1 MSFKA
6 VKQNCSR
13 RHVKGEKTT
22 NNTKIVANMLAA
34 AATAA
39 AAAAT
44 STYAAT
50 IIIANIIDHTFM
62 IFFLVG
68 KGRHKGKKATNSY
81 SPRQLNS
88 IRGWQQSTRVAPD
101 YNGGTSLRG

>member
-1 MSFKA
+1 
-6 VKQNCSR
+6 
-13 RHVKGEKTT
+13 
-22 NNTKIVANMLAA
+22 MLAA

-68 KGRHKGKKATNSY
+68 KSRHKGKKEFKIMVNFSHFWPFGTPLLA
-81 SPRQLNS
+81 PRGLHS
-88 IRGWQQSTRVAPD
+88 CLSFSTTLSTLDQCNNNEIFLPE
-101 YNGGTSLRG
+101 

>member
-13 RHVKGEKTT
+13 RHLKGEKTT

-34 AATAA
+34 AAAA
-39 AAAAT
+39 AIAAAN

-50 IIIANIIDHTFM
+50 IIIANIIDHTFL

-68 KGRHKGKKATNSY
+68 KSRHKGKK
-81 SPRQLNS
+81 RIQ
-88 IRGWQQSTRVAPD
+88 D
-101 YNGGTSLRG
+101 YGQF

>member
-6 VKQNCSR
+6 VIQNCSR

-34 AATAA
+34 T

-62 IFFLVG
+62 IFFLVS
-68 KGRHKGKKATNSY
+68 KSRNKGKK
-81 SPRQLNS
+81 RIQ
-88 IRGWQQSTRVAPD
+88 D
-101 YNGGTSLRG
+101 YGQF

>member
-13 RHVKGEKTT
+13 RHVKGENTP
-22 NNTKIVANMLAA
+22 NNTKIVANML

-68 KGRHKGKKATNSY
+68 KSRHTGKK
-81 SPRQLNS
+81 RIQ
-88 IRGWQQSTRVAPD
+88 D
-101 YNGGTSLRG
+101 YGQF

>member
-34 AATAA
+34 AAAA

-62 IFFLVG
+62 IFSLVG
-68 KGRHKGKKATNSY
+68 KSRNKRKK
-81 SPRQLNS
+81 RIQ
-88 IRGWQQSTRVAPD
+88 D
-101 YNGGTSLRG
+101 YGQF

>member
-22 NNTKIVANMLAA
+22 NNTKIVANMLAAA

-68 KGRHKGKKATNSY
+68 KSRNKGKK
-81 SPRQLNS
+81 RIQ
-88 IRGWQQSTRVAPD
+88 D
-101 YNGGTSLRG
+101 YGQF